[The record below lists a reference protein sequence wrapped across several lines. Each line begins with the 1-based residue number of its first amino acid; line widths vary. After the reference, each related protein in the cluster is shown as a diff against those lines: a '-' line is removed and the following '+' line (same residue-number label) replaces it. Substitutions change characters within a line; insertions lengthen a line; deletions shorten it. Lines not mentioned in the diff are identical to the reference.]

1 MTECTICIANTTFCI
16 RGEYSS
22 TPEYFKKY
30 RTEAPPAY
38 VVEASEADRLHEQ
51 QLLDEEAD
59 REGLRRRVFTQPFL
73 ERAVIQ
79 RKTAAILLE
88 RGILHLHGSTVA
100 ADGRGYLFTAKTGV
114 GKSTHTR
121 LWHRLLGERV
131 QTVNDDRIFLEFTP
145 EGVLA
150 YGSPWSGKHG
160 LDTNLCVPLAGI
172 CLLERGRENEI
183 RPISAEEA
191 LPLLLEQ
198 AFVPQDNQKDAVDAL
213 TERLARRVKLWK
225 LKCNKELDAA
235 KLAYS
240 VMAETYMR
248 RGE

>member
-30 RTEAPPAY
+30 RTDEPPSY
-38 VVEASEADRLHEQ
+38 VVEALEADRLHEQ

-59 REGLRRRVFTQPFL
+59 REGLRRRVFTQPYL

-79 RKTAAILLE
+79 RKAAAILLE

-183 RPISAEEA
+183 RPISEEEA

-198 AFVPQDNQKDAVDAL
+198 AFVPQDNQKDTVDAL

-225 LKCNKELDAA
+225 LKCNQEPEAA
-235 KLAYS
+235 RLAYS
-240 VMAETYMR
+240 AMAGTHQE
-248 RGE
+248 